1 MAEREN
7 RREFWRRRALE
18 RFNSRIESLEEMV
31 EVCMPAAVSE
41 IRSLTHNIYVS
52 VKEGEITPADYN
64 KLDRKIEELTR
75 EFMRRCVC
83 R

>member
-1 MAEREN
+1 VAEREN

-52 VKEGEITPADYN
+52 VS
-64 KLDRKIEELTR
+64 LTER
-75 EFMRRCVC
+75 
-83 R
+83 